1 MHMPSTETNAVEAD
15 PASSNPSDLLTQLVT
30 GPSIREVAT
39 RVLQNDLKALYP
51 QLEIDPGMAMV
62 VTPRWKIIAGTVQPG
77 SLRFE
82 SLTDALL
89 RQTGS
94 GESVIYL
101 DGEHFLSLNPNAIT
115 PIHLPVK
122 IDAIGRLINK
132 LAPLLLVAYQEQQL
146 EYWDQPIHGTTLRWQ
161 ALSQSLRQVWNVE
174 KVEGWDVH
182 QLAIARNVFNFPDA
196 ALRSP
201 RDTYRSRVCLI
212 DFDRL
217 DGTVSSH
224 LNRTDLTVVIGA
236 VGTRT
241 IVLTHSIATGFLAYE
256 SLEKLGEVLPKY
268 VGKLPPG
275 ATLQWRLFEPSGNF
289 FDHQAIA
296 LVALQADVIAGLE
309 FVQRASRPAIT
320 TLPRPAAEVSDTT
333 QAEQVSHFEKV
344 QRLIPEWLNNAS
356 PFDLGCYSRHL
367 LDLALLQLR
376 NSGKSFDDDIAPIKT
391 FALDALR
398 AHMLKSHS
406 DVAHMKLENVE
417 FVIVSQVVWG
427 AFTAPGMSETTRLD
441 LAELAL
447 ENLIAL
453 PLGNPSVQ
461 YKDGTAAPAWMTPDY
476 LMTAISAV
484 DIGTTYPAWVK
495 GKLLDDPRES
505 LRRQRLYANNLRIQL
520 ALQALQ
526 SKILGQHGIDE
537 RGYRYV
543 VAVMNELNADR
554 WVEGQEIVIR
564 PLAFIPSQRDNKT
577 PDEVTNMYVIGPR
590 DMDKGPCILYRP
602 LLERPLTQYPTA
614 ANLLYAIKHSKELRA
629 STLAWLPDNVRF
641 NYSQY
646 VFPGELPSVWTVSQ
660 LLVNPTISLQMSG
673 PVLFGQRVIEHDRLA
688 TLFKANANAMV
699 MKGERDSVSNPESRW
714 ASFKQ
719 HAWMIFSAVLPFLGR
734 TAGTAAWIWQ
744 ILDDLQEGLDA
755 RENQDTTAQWS
766 ALADLFLTLGMVLA
780 HRASTRRQ
788 PARDRVSQTK
798 TPIIVGTQ
806 KGPPAQT
813 PVSIQLP
820 DIAADYLPADH
831 QTSLHPTTALSSSSQ
846 GLGPTLDRYKI
857 PKPQGLGAASTEG
870 LHKHLYEHQS
880 KCYAPVGE
888 RWFEVF
894 VNDDGIVQIIDSRQE
909 PRITGPLLSNNAKGE
924 WFIDIKLRLRGGGM
938 KSRLTALQRANA
950 TKISNTKFHIAV
962 FDAQM
967 ESKKK
972 AITDAY
978 TAMKQAPAETVDAA
992 RQTLLDKL
1000 DARTDEYDAT
1010 IERIKSLS
1018 VVEDVHNYREM
1029 MIEMLGTQLFFN
1041 QTWIDEKYPAFADAL
1056 RLTLEHLDTEES
1068 SGPPPPAGTFETM
1081 SDLTQGII
1089 QKVEFAKSRFQ
1100 ELTRLG
1106 KNAEQLS
1113 FEYQKKLP
1121 KFDLQDLKSLQV
1133 KLARELCLKPGET
1146 PELSEAKASIEQI
1159 VEDADLTVNSALELR
1174 HDEQV
1179 LNTGDRIEA
1188 LNNLVEQFAAIEQRL
1203 LSFAGTYPE
1212 QIAKEQFERLQ
1223 GRIDEF
1229 NQQTVGHLADLLR
1242 EHRRLEPAP
1251 GPSRTSS
1258 ASNKRVIKTR
1268 FKGTVIGHTRKTA
1281 PGHPALVDVTAPV
1294 TGKVIATFHE
1304 KSPGVWVERLT
1315 RKPQAP
1321 RARLPDP
1328 GTRITAGKSLLETL
1342 PAFTERTEADSKQPW
1357 QIPVEIEE
1365 AFHQQASRLEDA
1377 AKAINAA
1384 LIQSNAT
1391 QDHTNAAR
1399 PVLTQLATHTTRLYA
1414 EGHRLRL
1421 EMTKRQPPTAAR
1433 VEWLR
1438 SKGEVDIVRVG
1449 DRRRLKGPRR
1459 DYLQEYEVREATTA
1473 RVLWYA
1479 HFHYAQLKDGVQS
1492 YTAAHLK
1499 TREQRLL
1506 GHVDIG
1512 ASTSNQ
1518 EAIEIYRSEISPQ
1531 LARSLFFSQALAS
1544 T

>member
-1 MHMPSTETNAVEAD
+1 MSSTETNAVEAD
-15 PASSNPSDLLTQLVT
+15 PVSSNPSDLLTQLVT

-39 RVLQNDLKALYP
+39 RILQQDLKKLYP
-51 QLEIDPGMAMV
+51 QLEIDPRMAMV
-62 VTPRWKIIAGTVQPG
+62 VTPRWKIIAGAVQPG

-89 RQTGS
+89 RHFGS
-94 GESVIYL
+94 GESVTYL
-101 DGEHFLSLNPNAIT
+101 DGEHFLSLNPKAIT

-132 LAPLLLVAYQEQQL
+132 LSPLLLVAYQEQQL
-146 EYWDQPIHGTTLRWQ
+146 EYWDQPTHGTTLRWQ

-182 QLAIARNVFNFPDA
+182 QLAIARSVFNYPDA
-196 ALRSP
+196 TLRGP
-201 RDTYRSRVCLI
+201 HDTYKTRVCLI

-224 LNRTDLTVVIGA
+224 LNRTDLTVVIGT

-241 IVLTHSIATGFLAYE
+241 IILTHSIATGFLAYE
-256 SLEKLGEVLPKY
+256 SLEKLGEILPGY
-268 VGKLPPG
+268 VEKLPPE

-289 FDHQAIA
+289 FNHQATALIA
-296 LVALQADVIAGLE
+296 LQVDVIASLAYAK
-309 FVQRASRPAIT
+309 RASRPAIT
-320 TLPRPAAEVSDTT
+320 TPSRPAAEVTGTT
-333 QAEQVSHFEKV
+333 QAEQDSHFEKV

-406 DVAHMKLENVE
+406 DVAQMKLENVE
-417 FVIVSQVVWG
+417 IVIVSQVVWG

-453 PLGNPSVQ
+453 PLGNQSVQ
-461 YKDGTAAPAWMTPDY
+461 YKDGTAVPAWMTPDY
-476 LMTAISAV
+476 LKTAISTV
-484 DIGTTYPAWVK
+484 DIGTAYPAWVK
-495 GKLLDDPRES
+495 GKLLDDPLES
-505 LRRQRLYANNLRIQL
+505 LRLQRLYASNLRIQL
-520 ALQALQ
+520 PLQALQ
-526 SKILGQHGIDE
+526 SKILGDHGIDE

-543 VAVMNELNADR
+543 VAVMNVLNADR

-564 PLAFIPSQRDNKT
+564 PLAFIPSQRDSKT

-602 LLERPLTQYPTA
+602 LLEQPLAQYPAA
-614 ANLLYAIKHSKELRA
+614 ANLLYAINHSKELRA

-646 VFPGELPSVWTVSQ
+646 VFPGELPSVWTLSQ
-660 LLVNPTISLQMSG
+660 LLVDPTISLQMSG

-699 MKGERDSVSNPESRW
+699 MKGERDSVSNAESRW

-744 ILDDLQEGLDA
+744 ILDDLQEGIDA

-766 ALADLFLTLGMVLA
+766 ALTDLFLTLGMVLA
-780 HRASTRRQ
+780 HHATARRQ
-788 PARDRVSQTK
+788 PARDRVSQTE
-798 TPIIVGTQ
+798 TPIIVGAE
-806 KGPPAQT
+806 KSPPAQT
-813 PVSIQLP
+813 PASIQLP
-820 DIAADYLPADH
+820 DIAADYLPAEH
-831 QTSLHPTTALSSSSQ
+831 QTSLHPTTALNSSQ

-870 LHKHLYEHQS
+870 SHKHLYEHQS

-894 VNDDGIVQIIDSRQE
+894 LNDDGIVQIIDTRQE
-909 PRITGPLLSNNAKGE
+909 PSINGPLLINNSTGE
-924 WFIDIKLRLRGGGM
+924 WFIDIRLRLRGGGK
-938 KSRLTALQRANA
+938 KSKLKALQQANA
-950 TKISNTKFHIAV
+950 TRIASIKTHLAV
-962 FDAQM
+962 FDAQIA
-967 ESKKK
+967 SKRKGI
-972 AITDAY
+972 ADAY
-978 TAMKQAPAETVDAA
+978 NAMKNAPADAIDA
-992 RQTLLDKL
+992 TRQTFLEKL
-1000 DARTDEYDAT
+1000 EARTDEYETT
-1010 IERIKSLS
+1010 IEKVKSLNL
-1018 VVEDVHNYREM
+1018 VEEVPNYRDA

-1041 QTWIDEKYPAFADAL
+1041 QTWIDQKYPAFVEAL
-1056 RLTLEHLDTEES
+1056 RLTMEHLDAKEN

-1089 QKVEFAKSRFQ
+1089 QKVEFAQSRFQ

-1113 FEYQKKLP
+1113 LEYQKKLP
-1121 KFDLQDLKSLQV
+1121 NFDLQDLRSLQV
-1133 KLARELCLKPGET
+1133 TLARELCLKPGET
-1146 PELSEAKASIEQI
+1146 PELSAAKASIVQI
-1159 VEDADLTVNSALELR
+1159 VEDADLTVNSAMELMR
-1174 HDEQV
+1174 DE
-1179 LNTGDRIEA
+1179 LLSSGDRIEA
-1188 LNNLVEQFAAIEQRL
+1188 LNNLVDQFAAIEQRL
-1203 LSFAGTYPE
+1203 QSFAGTYPE
-1212 QIAKEQFERLQ
+1212 QIVKEQFERLQ
-1223 GRIDEF
+1223 VRVGEF

-1242 EHRRLEPAP
+1242 KQRLLEPAP
-1251 GPSRTSS
+1251 GPSRPSS

-1268 FKGTVIGHTRKTA
+1268 FKGTVIGKTRKTT
-1281 PGHPALVDVTAPV
+1281 PGHPVLVDVTAPV

-1304 KSPGVWVERLT
+1304 KTPGVWIERVT
-1315 RKPQAP
+1315 KKPAP
-1321 RARLPDP
+1321 RERLPDP
-1328 GTRITAGKSLLETL
+1328 GTRITAGKALLDTL
-1342 PAFTERTEADSKQPW
+1342 PSFTQRTEADSKQPR

-1377 AKAINAA
+1377 TKAINAA

-1391 QDHTNAAR
+1391 QDHTNDAR
-1399 PVLTQLATHTTRLYA
+1399 PVLAQLATQTTRLYA

-1449 DRRRLKGPRR
+1449 ERRRLKGPRR

-1492 YTAAHLK
+1492 FTAAHLK

-1506 GHVDIG
+1506 GRVDIG

-1518 EAIEIYRSEISPQ
+1518 EAIEIYRSEISPL
-1531 LARSLFFSQALAS
+1531 LARSLFFSQAPAS

>member
-1 MHMPSTETNAVEAD
+1 MSSTETKAVEAD

-39 RVLQNDLKALYP
+39 RILQQDLKKLYP

-62 VTPRWKIIAGTVQPG
+62 VTPRWKIIAGAVQPG

-89 RQTGS
+89 RHFGS
-94 GESVIYL
+94 GESVTYL
-101 DGEHFLSLNPNAIT
+101 DGEHFLSLNPKAIT

-132 LAPLLLVAYQEQQL
+132 LSPLLLVAYQEQQL
-146 EYWDQPIHGTTLRWQ
+146 EYWDQPTHGTTLRWQ

-174 KVEGWDVH
+174 KVEGWDMH
-182 QLAIARNVFNFPDA
+182 QLAIARSVFNYPDA
-196 ALRSP
+196 TLRGP
-201 RDTYRSRVCLI
+201 HDTYKTRVCLI

-224 LNRTDLTVVIGA
+224 LNRTDLTVVIGT

-241 IVLTHSIATGFLAYE
+241 IILTHSIATGFLAYE
-256 SLEKLGEVLPKY
+256 SLEKLGEILPGY
-268 VGKLPPG
+268 VEKLPPE

-289 FDHQAIA
+289 FDHQATALIA
-296 LVALQADVIAGLE
+296 LQVDVIASLAYAK
-309 FVQRASRPAIT
+309 RASRPALT
-320 TLPRPAAEVSDTT
+320 TPSRPAAEVTGTT
-333 QAEQVSHFEKV
+333 QAEQDSHFEKV

-406 DVAHMKLENVE
+406 DVAQMKLENVE
-417 FVIVSQVVWG
+417 IVIVSQVVWG

-447 ENLIAL
+447 ENLITL
-453 PLGNPSVQ
+453 PLGNQSVQ
-461 YKDGTAAPAWMTPDY
+461 YKDGTAVPAWMTPDY
-476 LMTAISAV
+476 LKTAISTV
-484 DIGTTYPAWVK
+484 DIGTAYPAWVK
-495 GKLLDDPRES
+495 GKLLDDPLES
-505 LRRQRLYANNLRIQL
+505 LRRQRLYASNLRIQL
-520 ALQALQ
+520 PLQALQ
-526 SKILGQHGIDE
+526 SKILGDHGIDE

-543 VAVMNELNADR
+543 VAVMNVLNADR

-564 PLAFIPSQRDNKT
+564 PLAFIPSQRDSKT

-602 LLERPLTQYPTA
+602 LLEQPLAQYPAA
-614 ANLLYAIKHSKELRA
+614 ANLLYAINHSKELRA

-646 VFPGELPSVWTVSQ
+646 VFPGELPSVWTLSQ
-660 LLVNPTISLQMSG
+660 LLVDPTISLQMSG

-699 MKGERDSVSNPESRW
+699 MKGERDSVSNAESRW

-744 ILDDLQEGLDA
+744 ILDDLQEGIDA

-766 ALADLFLTLGMVLA
+766 ALTDLFLTLGMVLA
-780 HRASTRRQ
+780 HHATARRQ
-788 PARDRVSQTK
+788 PARDRVSQTE
-798 TPIIVGTQ
+798 TPIIVGAE
-806 KGPPAQT
+806 KSPPAQT
-813 PVSIQLP
+813 PASIQLP
-820 DIAADYLPADH
+820 DIAADYLPAEH
-831 QTSLHPTTALSSSSQ
+831 QTSLHPTTALNSSQ

-894 VNDDGIVQIIDSRQE
+894 LNDDGIVQIIDTRQE
-909 PRITGPLLSNNAKGE
+909 PSINGPLLINNSTGE
-924 WFIDIKLRLRGGGM
+924 WFIDIRLRLRGGGK
-938 KSRLTALQRANA
+938 KSKLKALQQANA
-950 TKISNTKFHIAV
+950 TRIANIKTHLAV
-962 FDAQM
+962 FDAQIA
-967 ESKKK
+967 SKRKG
-972 AITDAY
+972 ITDAY
-978 TAMKQAPAETVDAA
+978 NAMKNAPADAIDA
-992 RQTLLDKL
+992 TRQTFLEKL
-1000 DARTDEYDAT
+1000 ETRTDEYETT
-1010 IERIKSLS
+1010 IEKVKSLNL
-1018 VVEDVHNYREM
+1018 VEEVPNYRDA

-1041 QTWIDEKYPAFADAL
+1041 QTWIDQKYPAFVEAL
-1056 RLTLEHLDTEES
+1056 RLTMEHLDAKENS
-1068 SGPPPPAGTFETM
+1068 DPPPPAGTFETM

-1089 QKVEFAKSRFQ
+1089 QKVEFAQSRFQ

-1113 FEYQKKLP
+1113 LEYQKKLP
-1121 KFDLQDLKSLQV
+1121 NFDLQDLRSLQV
-1133 KLARELCLKPGET
+1133 TLARELCLKPGET
-1146 PELSEAKASIEQI
+1146 PELSAAKASIVQI
-1159 VEDADLTVNSALELR
+1159 VEDADLTVNSAMELMR
-1174 HDEQV
+1174 DE
-1179 LNTGDRIEA
+1179 LLSAGDRIEA
-1188 LNNLVEQFAAIEQRL
+1188 LNNLVDQFAAIEQRL
-1203 LSFAGTYPE
+1203 LSFAATSPE
-1212 QIAKEQFERLQ
+1212 QIVKEQFERLQ
-1223 GRIDEF
+1223 VRVGEF

-1242 EHRRLEPAP
+1242 KQRLLEPAP
-1251 GPSRTSS
+1251 GPSRPSS

-1268 FKGTVIGHTRKTA
+1268 FKGTVIGKTRKTA
-1281 PGHPALVDVTAPV
+1281 PGHPVLVDVTAPV

-1304 KSPGVWVERLT
+1304 KTPGVWIERVTKKPPT
-1315 RKPQAP
+1315 RE
-1321 RARLPDP
+1321 RLPDP
-1328 GTRITAGKSLLETL
+1328 GTRITAGKALLDTL
-1342 PAFTERTEADSKQPW
+1342 PSFTQRTEADSKQPR

-1377 AKAINAA
+1377 TKAINAA

-1391 QDHTNAAR
+1391 QEHTNDAR
-1399 PVLTQLATHTTRLYA
+1399 PVLAQLATQTTRLYA

-1433 VEWLR
+1433 VEWLH
-1438 SKGEVDIVRVG
+1438 SKGEVVIVRVG

-1492 YTAAHLK
+1492 FTAAHLK

-1506 GHVDIG
+1506 GRIDIG

-1518 EAIEIYRSEISPQ
+1518 EAIEIYRSEISPL
-1531 LARSLFFSQALAS
+1531 LARSLFFSQAPAS

>member
-1 MHMPSTETNAVEAD
+1 MASTETNAVEAD
-15 PASSNPSDLLTQLVT
+15 PESSNPSDLLTQLVIV
-30 GPSIREVAT
+30 PSIREVAT
-39 RVLQNDLKALYP
+39 RILQDDLKQLYP
-51 QLEIDPGMAMV
+51 QLEINPGMAMV
-62 VTPRWKIIAGTVQPG
+62 VTPSWRIIAGTVQPG
-77 SLRFE
+77 PLRFE

-89 RQTGS
+89 RHTGS

-132 LAPLLLVAYQEQQL
+132 LSPLLLVAYQEQQL
-146 EYWDQPIHGTTLRWQ
+146 EYWDQPTRGTTLRWQ
-161 ALSQSLRQVWNVE
+161 ELSQSLRQVWNVK

-182 QLAIARNVFNFPDA
+182 QLAIAHNVFTYPDA
-196 ALRSP
+196 TLRSP
-201 RDTYRSRVCLI
+201 HDTYKIRVCLI

-217 DGTVSSH
+217 EGTVSSH
-224 LNRTDLTVVIGA
+224 LNRTDLTVVIGT

-256 SLEKLGEVLPKY
+256 SLEKLGEVLPEY
-268 VGKLPPG
+268 VEKLPPE

-296 LVALQADVIAGLE
+296 LIALQADAIADLE
-309 FVQRASRPAIT
+309 SQRVSRPVIT
-320 TLPRPAAEVSDTT
+320 TTPRPAAEVGGTT
-333 QAEQVSHFEKV
+333 QADQVSHFEKV
-344 QRLIPEWLNNAS
+344 QRLIPEWLKDAS

-367 LDLALLQLR
+367 FDLAMLQLR

-417 FVIVSQVVWG
+417 IVIVSQVVWG
-427 AFTAPGMSETTRLD
+427 VFTAPGMSETKRLD

-453 PLGNPSVQ
+453 PLGNQSVQ
-461 YKDGTAAPAWMTPDY
+461 YKDGTAVPDWMTPAY
-476 LMTAISAV
+476 LKTAISVV
-484 DIGTTYPAWVK
+484 DIGATYPAWVK
-495 GKLLDDPRES
+495 GKLLDDPLES
-505 LRRQRLYANNLRIQL
+505 LRRQRLYASNLRIQL

-526 SKILGQHGIDE
+526 SKILGEHGIDE
-537 RGYRYV
+537 RGYRYI
-543 VAVMNELNADR
+543 VAAMNVPNTDR
-554 WVEGQEIVIR
+554 WVDGQEIVIR
-564 PLAFIPSQRDNKT
+564 PLAFIPSQRDSKT

-602 LLERPLTQYPTA
+602 LLEQPLAQYPAA
-614 ANLLYAIKHSKELRA
+614 ANLLYAINHSKELRA
-629 STLAWLPDNVRF
+629 SILAWLPDNVRF

-646 VFPGELPSVWTVSQ
+646 VFPGELPSVWTLSQ
-660 LLVNPTISLQMSG
+660 LLVDPTISLQMSG

-699 MKGERDSVSNPESRW
+699 MKGERDSVSNAESRW

-744 ILDDLQEGLDA
+744 ILDDLQEGIDA

-766 ALADLFLTLGMVLA
+766 ALTDLFLTLGMVLA
-780 HRASTRRQ
+780 HQATARRQ
-788 PARDRVSQTK
+788 PARDRLPQTE
-798 TPIIVGTQ
+798 TPIIVSTE
-806 KGPPAQT
+806 KGPPVQT
-813 PVSIQLP
+813 PDSIQLP
-820 DIAADYLPADH
+820 DVAADYLPAEH
-831 QTSLHPTTALSSSSQ
+831 QTSLHPTTVLNSSSQ
-846 GLGPTLDRYKI
+846 GLGATLDRYKI

-894 VNDDGIVQIIDSRQE
+894 VNDDGLVQIIDTRKE
-909 PRITGPLLSNNAKGE
+909 PPINGPLLINNSTGE
-924 WFIDIKLRLRGGGM
+924 WFIDIRLRLRGGGK
-938 KSRLTALQRANA
+938 KSKLMAIQKENA
-950 TKISNTKFHIAV
+950 TKIATIKTYLAV

-967 ESKKK
+967 LSKLKV
-972 AITDAY
+972 ITDAY
-978 TAMKQAPAETVDAA
+978 NAMKAAPADAIDAA
-992 RQTLLDKL
+992 RQTFLEKL
-1000 DARTDEYDAT
+1000 EARSDEYETT
-1010 IERIKSLS
+1010 IEKVKSLS
-1018 VVEDVHNYREM
+1018 LLEEVPNYRDG
-1029 MIEMLGTQLFFN
+1029 MIEMLRTQLFFN
-1041 QTWIDEKYPAFADAL
+1041 QTWIDEKSLAFTEAL
-1056 RLTLEHLDTEES
+1056 QLTLKHLDAEEN

-1081 SDLTQGII
+1081 SDLTQGVI
-1089 QKVEFAKSRFQ
+1089 QKVEFAQSRFQ

-1106 KNAEQLS
+1106 RTAEQLS
-1113 FEYQKKLP
+1113 LEFQAKLP

-1133 KLARELCLKPGET
+1133 TLARELCLKPGET
-1146 PELSEAKASIEQI
+1146 PELSAAKASIEQI
-1159 VEDADLTVNSALELR
+1159 VEDADLTVNSAMELIR
-1174 HDEQV
+1174 DELV
-1179 LNTGDRIEA
+1179 LSTSDRIEG
-1188 LNNLVEQFAAIEQRL
+1188 LNDLVDQFAAIEQRL
-1203 LSFAGTYPE
+1203 QSFAGTYPE
-1212 QIAKEQFERLQ
+1212 QIVKEQLERLQ
-1223 GRIDEF
+1223 GRVDEF

-1242 EHRRLEPAP
+1242 EQRLLEPTP

-1281 PGHPALVDVTAPV
+1281 PDRPVLVDVTAPV

-1304 KSPGVWVERLT
+1304 KTPGVWVERLKT
-1315 RKPQAP
+1315 KPQAP

-1328 GTRITAGKSLLETL
+1328 GTLITAGKSLLDTL
-1342 PAFTERTEADSKQPW
+1342 PAFTQRTEADSKQLW
-1357 QIPVEIEE
+1357 QLPVEIEE

-1377 AKAINAA
+1377 AKAINTA
-1384 LIQSNAT
+1384 LIQSNST
-1391 QDHTNAAR
+1391 QDHTSDAR
-1399 PVLTQLATHTTRLYA
+1399 PVLIQLATQTTRLYA

-1433 VEWLR
+1433 VEWLH

-1479 HFHYAQLKDGVQS
+1479 HFHYAQLKDGAQL

-1506 GHVDIG
+1506 GRADIG
-1512 ASTSNQ
+1512 ASTSDQ
-1518 EAIEIYRSEISPQ
+1518 EAIEIYHSKISPQ
-1531 LARSLFFSQALAS
+1531 LARSLFLPKAPAS